1 MASNDSLSTPDVRIV
16 TPTDAQI
23 RFQFYFIRSQHLLK
37 PLGFQKML
45 DALKAEEP
53 TWILGP
59 GRLKRLLKAI
69 AEEEAKEEKER
80 EAAGPYIKL
89 TAGHSQALRDQIA
102 WQDKSIRHYRI
113 IGHDGYDYASTPN
126 SDMGILLNIMQKR
139 ATEEPELRAH
149 ALYTMWEHLEPAATK
164 AGVPLENL
172 RAQLTE
178 EYGMDPLT
186 AAPPPPRND
195 AERAARTA
203 AIERRKAEHKREKMG
218 MMRKM
223 RDMGVPIP
231 LDPRTGD
238 VAWDDA
244 KHGEFVVLVTRVDK
258 ETGSKELESW

>member
-1 MASNDSLSTPDVRIV
+1 
-16 TPTDAQI
+16 
-23 RFQFYFIRSQHLLK
+23 
-37 PLGFQKML
+37 
-45 DALKAEEP
+45 
-53 TWILGP
+53 
-59 GRLKRLLKAI
+59 
-69 AEEEAKEEKER
+69 
-80 EAAGPYIKL
+80 
-89 TAGHSQALRDQIA
+89 
-102 WQDKSIRHYRI
+102 
-113 IGHDGYDYASTPN
+113 
-126 SDMGILLNIMQKR
+126 MQKR

-178 EYGMDPLT
+178 ECVPFSCMCSGLIDARYGMDPLT

-203 AIERRKAEHKREKMG
+203 VIERRKAGYKREMME

-238 VAWDDA
+238 VARDDA
-244 KHGEFVVLVTRVDK
+244 KNGESVVLVTRVDK
-258 ETGSKELESW
+258 ETGLKELESW

>member
-1 MASNDSLSTPDVRIV
+1 MASNDSLSTPDVRTV

-59 GRLKRLLKAI
+59 GRLKRLLKSI

-102 WQDKSIRHYRI
+102 WQDKSIRCEFQPSALHSLTSWHRHYRI

-126 SDMGILLNIMQKR
+126 SDMGILLNVRRTI
-139 ATEEPELRAH
+139 H
-149 ALYTMWEHLEPAATK
+149 WHI
-164 AGVPLENL
+164 GV
-172 RAQLTE
+172 
-178 EYGMDPLT
+178 
-186 AAPPPPRND
+186 
-195 AERAARTA
+195 
-203 AIERRKAEHKREKMG
+203 
-218 MMRKM
+218 
-223 RDMGVPIP
+223 
-231 LDPRTGD
+231 
-238 VAWDDA
+238 
-244 KHGEFVVLVTRVDK
+244 
-258 ETGSKELESW
+258 